1 MALNPPLKNRP
12 ALAAWRRGFWDQRK
26 GAEPHFFGGTAR
38 WMQPY
43 YHAGWY
49 EAENTPGAYVEACFN
64 ERHLVKMALSFSLH
78 NAHVSTGPDKRAL
91 IEALVPGWQRILKNM
106 QKEPD
111 K

>member
-12 ALAAWRRGFWDQRK
+12 ALAAWRRGFWDQHK
-26 GAEPHFFGGTAR
+26 GAEPHFYRGQSR

-49 EAENTPGAYVEACFN
+49 EAEHSPGAYIEACFN
-64 ERHLVKMALSFSLH
+64 EERFVMMALAFSLH
-78 NAHVSTGPDKRAL
+78 FARVLEVEQGTMITAL
-91 IEALVPGWQRILKNM
+91 EPGWRRILERMK
-106 QKEPD
+106 KERD